1 MKNDLRAIW
10 WYREPAASKCFHHAD
25 INCYRAYAHRWEGEY
40 SWNRIGESEQDRRG
54 QSIHQPADTAFKS
67 LFQSKRAFVQLLRYF
82 LKAPWAELIDEQQ
95 LERIDKSYIKSD
107 HARLES
113 DVVYKCRMKDQEII
127 IYVLLEM
134 QSTVDYQMPWR
145 LLQYMVELWRT
156 VLKDTDADRKRTK
169 QHLLPPIIPVV
180 VYNGDGR
187 WTAARTFRA
196 YQNRSDLFGDA
207 IVDFRY
213 YLVDVKRWSPQS
225 KAELESFLP
234 LAFHFESAD
243 SVLEL
248 SERMDD
254 CIQAVGRLDE
264 TEAAVLVDFLFQIA
278 EKRLGREAGTGDASR
293 IISRMGEGASGGE
306 MVSQLSRRLHKEY
319 EEWKKKEQQMLE
331 QGRKE
336 GLVEGRLEGLQ
347 EGRLEERRS
356 LVRQMQ
362 QNGMTASQIAKL
374 LSADEA
380 EVGNCFVVKTA
391 EEPCCRGAR

>member
-1 MKNDLRAIW
+1 VNHFFRPLSNP
-10 WYREPAASKCFHHAD
+10 YR
-25 INCYRAYAHRWEGEY
+25 
-40 SWNRIGESEQDRRG
+40 
-54 QSIHQPADTAFKS
+54 
-67 LFQSKRAFVQLLRYF
+67 LV
-82 LKAPWAELIDEQQ
+82 LKAPWVELIDEQQ

-156 VLKDTDADRKRTK
+156 VLKDTDTDRKRTK

-306 MVSQLSRRLHKEY
+306 MVSQLSRRLHNP
-319 EEWKKKEQQMLE
+319 
-331 QGRKE
+331 GFD
-336 GLVEGRLEGLQ
+336 
-347 EGRLEERRS
+347 RRS
-356 LVRQMQ
+356 
-362 QNGMTASQIAKL
+362 
-374 LSADEA
+374 
-380 EVGNCFVVKTA
+380 VKTVKTTP
-391 EEPCCRGAR
+391 ETRLYQ

>member
-1 MKNDLRAIW
+1 M
-10 WYREPAASKCFHHAD
+10 
-25 INCYRAYAHRWEGEY
+25 
-40 SWNRIGESEQDRRG
+40 
-54 QSIHQPADTAFKS
+54 SIHQPADTAFKS
-67 LFQSKRAFVQLLRYF
+67 LFQSKRAFIQLLRYF
-82 LKAPWAELIDEQQ
+82 LKAPWVELIDEQQ

-113 DVVYKCRMKDQEII
+113 DVVYKCRMKDKEII

-264 TEAAVLVDFLFQIA
+264 TEATVLVDFLFQIA

-331 QGRKE
+331 KGRKE
-336 GLVEGRLEGLQ
+336 GLVEGRLEGLH

-362 QNGMTASQIAKL
+362 QNGMTVSQIAKL
-374 LSADEA
+374 LSVDEA
-380 EVGNCFVVKTA
+380 EIEKLLSGEN
-391 EEPCCRGAR
+391 R